1 MPTGNKSLTSQEIP
15 FEKVTGTVDVTERL
29 SQMNITQRHA
39 VLATVSDAGPYTS
52 LVDFAMT
59 PDMKNVVFAVPKTA
73 NKFRH
78 VQQNKEVSLLIDT
91 RKNSVSDYLK
101 AEAVTLT
108 GIAKVVKK
116 GKRWDELSKILIKK
130 HPILKKFVHASTTV
144 LILVEVRRR
153 LHVSRF
159 QTISY

>member
-59 PDMKNVVFAVPKTA
+59 PDMKNVVFATPKTT
-73 NKFRH
+73 NKYRH
-78 VQQNKEVSLLIDT
+78 IQKNKHVSLLIDT
-91 RKNSVSDYLK
+91 RKNTDSDYRK
-101 AEAVTLT
+101 AETANLIGT
-108 GIAKVVKK
+108 AKPIKK
-116 GKRWDELSKILIKK
+116 GKRWDELSKILITK
-130 HPILKKFVHASTTV
+130 HPILKKFVHAPTTV